1 MLAWLLSRMIT
12 YVKLCN
18 DQCTGTVTVTVSP
31 SGHLWQKLNAGVTL
45 VAATVCVT
53 G

>member
-18 DQCTGTVTVTVSP
+18 DQCTVTVTVSP
-31 SGHLWQKLNAGVTL
+31 SGHLWQTLNAGVTL